1 MDGSENLNDVTL
13 STVIMIR
20 RKQDNRNNNYGDD
33 GCNDGKNIG
42 SQSTAAE
49 LHGSV
54 DISLILPVH
63 CL

>member
-1 MDGSENLNDVTL
+1 MDGSEHLNDLTPMFI
-13 STVIMIR
+13 TIR
-20 RKQDNRNNNYGDD
+20 QNKRNNNYGDD

-49 LHGSV
+49 LLGSV